1 VDQKYVAKPIKVLVL
16 ETDPDVTSLFQRIL
30 TKEELFE
37 PVFADRLDNA
47 LELIRYQTLN
57 QKAFD
62 ILLVN
67 LFLPDS
73 AGLDTFLQ
81 VYGMVPDAPIV
92 ALVPQHEQA
101 LAISAIREG
110 AQDCLFQGEV
120 DEKLLV
126 RSLRFAI
133 ERHRTWAI
141 LQHLCLTD
149 DLTGLLNRRGFL
161 SMARQQ
167 VKIAQRESWKMLL
180 LFADLDGLKKINDN
194 FGHPRGDDALR
205 TVAEILRETFRTSDL
220 VARLGGDEF
229 IILAPNVSSGG
240 DGAIIQRLEETIGRH
255 NARLSCYQLS
265 LSWGFAYFDP
275 HQHGSLDDVIV
286 QADQALYRHKR
297 QKRADSP

>member
-1 VDQKYVAKPIKVLVL
+1 LL
-16 ETDPDVTSLFQRIL
+16 QRQ
-30 TKEELFE
+30 TKDELFE
-37 PVFADRLDNA
+37 PVFVDCLGNA
-47 LELIRYQTLN
+47 LALLRLQTLN

-62 ILLVN
+62 ILLID

-73 AGLDTFLQ
+73 VGLDTFLQ

-92 ALVPQHEQA
+92 TLVPQRDQA
-101 LAISAIREG
+101 LAVNAIREG
-110 AQDCLFQGEV
+110 AQDCLFHGEV
-120 DEKLLV
+120 DDRLLV
-126 RSLRFAI
+126 RSLRFAL

-167 VKIAQRESWKMLL
+167 VKIAQREKWKMLL

-194 FGHPRGDDALR
+194 FGHPRGDEALR
-205 TVAEILRETFRTSDL
+205 TVADILRETFRTSDL

-229 IILAPNVSSGG
+229 IILAPNVSPGG
-240 DGAIIQRLEETIGRH
+240 DGTIIQRLDETQRH
-255 NARLSCYQLS
+255 NAKLSCYQLS

-275 HQHGSLDDVIV
+275 EQHTSLDDVII
-286 QADQALYRHKR
+286 QADQALYDHKR
-297 QKRADSP
+297 RKCTNSP